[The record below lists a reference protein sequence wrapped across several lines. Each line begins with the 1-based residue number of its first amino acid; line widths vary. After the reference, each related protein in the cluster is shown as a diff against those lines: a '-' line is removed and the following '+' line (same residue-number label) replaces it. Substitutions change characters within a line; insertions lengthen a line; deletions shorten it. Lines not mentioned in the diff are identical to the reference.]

1 MDCGSWDELKSAWS
15 STSPRGKLLFDV
27 PVYETAMAMC
37 GRAEDAGCAGESV
50 RSARIM
56 ALQVCVCGQRLIIGF
71 ETGHPTSTWGNQSC
85 LQTTH
90 TRGTVI
96 LYDGESSIG
105 RLLQVA
111 DPADFQIVS
120 HTVYYCSRNLLEA
133 AEWDRDWHVR
143 ETRRPI
149 PGEPL
154 PPWSL
159 PCLH

>member
-15 STSPRGKLLFDV
+15 SPSLCGKLLFDV

-37 GRAEDAGCAGESV
+37 GRAKDTGCAGESV

-56 ALQVCVCGQRLIIGF
+56 ALQMCVWATADHWFRN
-71 ETGHPTSTWGNQSC
+71 THPTSTWGNQSC
-85 LQTTH
+85 VQTTH

-120 HTVYYCSRNLLEA
+120 HTVCYCSRNLLEA
-133 AEWDRDWHVR
+133 TGWDRDWHVR
-143 ETRRPI
+143 ETRHPI

-154 PPWSL
+154 PPWSM